1 MAPFAGFP
9 PGKNHLTRVP
19 STFFSQL
26 LARINHLAELKVV
39 LYAFWFLDR
48 LEGNIR
54 YITWQDFAADQDF
67 MKGLGE
73 EDQAIKELADGLR
86 LAVEERIFLSIE
98 REEGKMEAALF
109 FLNTPRGRAA
119 VESYQEG
126 TWSPPE
132 NNNRQEIRLNQERPN
147 IFRLY
152 EENIGPLT
160 PLISDAL
167 KDAENTYPYEWIE
180 DAFRLAVENNVR
192 RWRYLEAILKSWQE
206 KGRNDSNRRDTQ
218 EDRRRYIEGEFADFI
233 NH

>member
-9 PGKNHLTRVP
+9 PGKARLTRIP
-19 STFFSQL
+19 SSFFSHL
-26 LARINHLAELKVV
+26 LAQINDLAELKAV

-48 LEGNIR
+48 LEGDIR
-54 YITWQDFAADQDF
+54 YITFQDFNADADF
-67 MKGLGE
+67 MRGLGE
-73 EDQAIKELADGLR
+73 NEAGMQALKTGLR
-86 LAVEERIFLSIE
+86 LAVEQGIFLAIE
-98 REEGKMEAALF
+98 RESGRIESALF

-119 VESYQEG
+119 VESYQEEKW
-126 TWSPPE
+126 TPPAD
-132 NNNRQEIRLNQERPN
+132 NNRQEIRLNQERPN

-167 KDAENTYPYEWIE
+167 REAENLYPYEWIE

-192 RWRYLEAILKSWQE
+192 RWRYLESILKSWQE
-206 KGRNDSNRRDTQ
+206 KGRHDSNRRDSQ
-218 EDRRRYIEGEFADFI
+218 ENRRRYIEGEFADFI